1 LPDWKN
7 WRRGESIDTFRIFN
21 TTALDERTS
30 LRTIVACCLAGF
42 LATTALQG
50 QTARLSGTLILRSQ
64 AGSVAEETLG
74 KLGSSL
80 KGLDQMNVSVEG
92 GSVRTLIENAFVELL
107 NRQGIHTSL
116 QPAQAVGKRALQ
128 VTVLEQGVR
137 YVGLSTGEYRRE
149 VRTSVEARDLPR
161 DSSLMQYLGIFSRV
175 DVDTVAF
182 REEIGFS
189 PLARES
195 ERTLFDKLVGPVL
208 LIGGAFLVV
217 YLFFTVRN

>member
-1 LPDWKN
+1 M
-7 WRRGESIDTFRIFN
+7 
-21 TTALDERTS
+21 
-30 LRTIVACCLAGF
+30 
-42 LATTALQG
+42 
-50 QTARLSGTLILRSQ
+50 SGTLVLRSQ
-64 AGSVAEETLG
+64 AGGVAEEALG
-74 KLGSSL
+74 KLDASL
-80 KGLDQMNVSVEG
+80 KGLDQISLNVEG
-92 GSVRTLIENAFVELL
+92 GSARALVENAFLELL
-107 NRQGIHTSL
+107 TRHGIHTSL
-116 QPAQAVGKRALQ
+116 QPAQGVGKRVLQ

-161 DSSLMQYLGIFSRV
+161 DSSSMQYLGIFSRV

-182 REEIGFS
+182 REEIGIS